1 MNPENKIDYIEIA
14 AQDPQQARSFFE
26 KLFGW
31 KFEDYGPDYC
41 SFSDGRLAGGFYRAD
56 LAASQSRGGPLIV
69 FYKANLEAAV
79 ARVTEL
85 GGAII
90 KDSYSFPG
98 GSRFHFTDPNGN
110 EFAIWSDQENQ

>member
-1 MNPENKIDYIEIA
+1 MNPENTIDYIELA
-14 AQDPQQARSFFE
+14 ARDPQKAWTFFE

-56 LAASQSRGGPLIV
+56 LAATQVAGSPLII
-69 FYKANLEAAV
+69 FYRADLKAAQAQV
-79 ARVTEL
+79 MEL
-85 GGAII
+85 GGVIC
-90 KDSYSFPG
+90 KDTYSFPG

-110 EFAIWSDQENQ
+110 EFAIWSDKDQQ